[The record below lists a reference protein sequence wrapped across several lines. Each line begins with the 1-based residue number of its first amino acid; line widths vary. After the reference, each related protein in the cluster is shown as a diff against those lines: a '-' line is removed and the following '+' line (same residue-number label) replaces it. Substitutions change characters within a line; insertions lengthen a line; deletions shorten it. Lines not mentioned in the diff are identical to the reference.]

1 MTPKAR
7 ESETAMRVPIL
18 ETDRLLI
25 RPFTLED
32 LTVIHQILD
41 VELAQ
46 AEFGTEGAKSLSER
60 AQWLQ
65 WTILN
70 YEELAKLYQP
80 PYGDRAIV
88 LKHSGQLIGM
98 CGFVPCL
105 DAFEQLP
112 SFHPARQER
121 GPALNSTEFGLFY
134 AISPAAQG
142 RGYATEAAQALTH
155 YGFTTLKLKRIIAT
169 TTTDNAASMQV
180 MRHLGMRVETNPLPE
195 PSWLQVVGTLEN
207 QPIG

>member
-1 MTPKAR
+1 
-7 ESETAMRVPIL
+7 MRVPPL

-32 LTVIHQILD
+32 LDGIHQILD

-60 AQWLQ
+60 GHWLQ

-70 YEELAKLYQP
+70 YSELAKLYQP

-88 LKHSGQLIGM
+88 LKQSGQLIGA
-98 CGFVPCL
+98 CGYVPCL

-112 SFHPARQER
+112 SLRPSEQER
-121 GPALNSTEFGLFY
+121 KPALNTTEFGLFY
-134 AISPAAQG
+134 AISPSVQ
-142 RGYATEAAQALTH
+142 RQGYATEAAQGEERWNGLTP
-155 YGFTTLKLKRIIAT
+155 GSLSL
-169 TTTDNAASMQV
+169 ASLLIKEANFFG
-180 MRHLGMRVETNPLPE
+180 RPGNR
-195 PSWLQVVGTLEN
+195 G
-207 QPIG
+207 

>member
-1 MTPKAR
+1 
-7 ESETAMRVPIL
+7 MRVPIL